1 MCKIDGSIALIFK
14 KQNQNLKTSY
24 IRKNTMAAKVE
35 IVDLIEHHPITALSD
50 ASNIK
55 LLEKVKNTFTEAE
68 QRMFVAS
75 FFCYLN
81 HNPTEF
87 IVDFDNVWKWLG
99 FQQKYNGVVVLERH
113 FVEKMD
119 YQVLHLNSQ
128 VQKQRGGHNIKKIML
143 TIRCFKSLCLKAQT
157 KKAAEIHEYYMKLE
171 DIMHEVIKEDGT
183 ELRRALEEQKQL
195 LDQKTEELKR
205 TPEQENHNT
214 LLRKYGTI
222 NGALIYLVRIQTFE
236 NGSYIIKIGE
246 SRKGIRNR
254 LTEFKKKYNPNVL
267 ILDCFLVQNSVG
279 LEKYLHGH
287 PDIHPAKVTTLPGHE
302 MENELFLIGE
312 SLTYQRVLDIID
324 ASLPKFNHLTAEY
337 EQLKTENELLRTQLA
352 TVQTTTHP
360 SLSYDSPLLQEILSI
375 NRQLLQKVQSLEASH
390 QDIKMRLNAMQTKTT
405 TACSLPDPHL
415 GPRLQKIHP
424 ETLQLLH
431 VYESVTE
438 CMKEDPTRKRPSI
451 NKAAQENTVYRGY
464 RWKLVDRSDD
474 ATILHSLSPT
484 KATKAQRNGYV
495 AKVNADETSI
505 LAVYLDRKTAAR
517 MNGYA
522 SIAALDGPVKNHTL
536 KDGVYYELYDECD
549 PVLKN
554 HFISEHGDIVLYH
567 DGIGKFDGSHTL
579 IAEFASRFDCTAR
592 DGISQ
597 KSLAK
602 VLDNTLAYKE
612 YYYRSLGEKVCI
624 GQRSS

>member
-1 MCKIDGSIALIFK
+1 
-14 KQNQNLKTSY
+14 
-24 IRKNTMAAKVE
+24 MAAEVK

-50 ASNIK
+50 TSNIK

-68 QRMFVAS
+68 QRLFVAS

-81 HNPTEF
+81 YNQTTDF
-87 IVDFDNVWKWLG
+87 IIDLDNIWGWLG
-99 FQQKYNGVVVLERH
+99 FSKKIDAKRRLEDC
-113 FVEKMD
+113 FIADKD
-119 YQVLHLNSQ
+119 YKLFAPGYSVANNHD

-143 TIRCFKSLCLKAQT
+143 TICCFKSLCLKAQT
-157 KKAAEIHEYYMKLE
+157 KKAAEIHEYYIKLE
-171 DIMHEVIKEDGT
+171 DIMHEVIKEDGV
-183 ELRRALEEQKQL
+183 ELRQALEEQKQL

-205 TPEQENHNT
+205 IPEQENHNT

-222 NGALIYLVRIQTFE
+222 NGALIYIVRIQTLE

-287 PDIHPAKVTTLPGHE
+287 PEIHPAKVTNLLGHE

-312 SLTYQRVLDIID
+312 SLSYQRVLDIID

-352 TVQTTTHP
+352 TAHVVSNIP
-360 SLSYDSPLLQEILSI
+360 PSYDSPVLQEILSI
-375 NRQLLQKVQSLEASH
+375 NCQLLQKVQALEASH
-390 QDIKMRLNAMQTKTT
+390 QDIKMRLNAIQTKTT
-405 TACSLPDPHL
+405 TTCSLPDPHL

-424 ETLQLLH
+424 ETLQLIH

-438 CMKEDPTRKRPSI
+438 CMKEDPNRKRPSI

-464 RWKLVDRSDD
+464 RWKLVDRTDD
-474 ATILHSLSPT
+474 ASVLQSLSPT
-484 KATKAQRNGYV
+484 KATKVQRNGYL
-495 AKVNADETSI
+495 AKVNADKTTI
-505 LAVYLDRKTAAR
+505 VAVYLDRKTAAR

-522 SIAALDGPVKNHTL
+522 SISALDGPVKNHTL

-549 PVLKN
+549 PILKN
-554 HFISEHGDIVLYH
+554 RFHTEYGDVVLYH
-567 DGIGKFDGSHTL
+567 DGIGKFDGSQTL
-579 IAEFASRFDCTAR
+579 VAEFTSCFDCTAR

-602 VLDNTLAYKE
+602 VLDNTLSYKG
-612 YYYRSLGEKVCI
+612 YYYCSLGEKLCI
-624 GQRSS
+624 GIRN